1 MMTRPDRLLVRHSGP
16 SRLVT
21 LTAGR
26 LLTAVL
32 DAVAARGT
40 AHIALTGGTMGSA
53 VVAGLAEHPAADA
66 VDWSRVHIWW
76 GDERF
81 LPAGDPDR
89 NDTQN
94 DGAGLRELTRGSD
107 RVHRVPGPDEVDSA
121 EESARRYGDT
131 LRAEGADA
139 FDVVLLGVGPDGH
152 VASLFPG
159 HPAQGTTDA
168 MTVAVHDSPKPPPT
182 RVSLT
187 AECLS
192 RSRELWF
199 VVSGA
204 DKADAVAQGV
214 AGAPAHASS
223 TGLVGGTER
232 TLWLVDE
239 AAAAEVTAGRARV
252 SG

>member
-1 MMTRPDRLLVRHSGP
+1 MGTDPLLVRHAGP

-21 LTAGR
+21 LTGGR

-32 DAVAARGT
+32 DAIAARGT
-40 AHIALTGGTMGSA
+40 AHVALTGGTMGSA
-53 VVAGLAEHPAADA
+53 VVAALADHPAQDA
-66 VDWSRVHIWW
+66 VDWSKVHFWW
-76 GDERF
+76 GDERY

-94 DGAGLRELTRGSD
+94 DEAGLRMLTLGSD
-107 RVHRVPGPDEVDSA
+107 RVHRVPGPDETGSV
-121 EESARRYGDT
+121 EEAAQRYEEE
-131 LRAEGADA
+131 LRAHGGEA

-159 HPAQGTTDA
+159 HPQQTANDTIA
-168 MTVAVHDSPKPPPT
+168 VAVHDSPKPPPT

-192 RSRELWF
+192 RSRQVWF
-199 VVSGA
+199 VVSGS
-204 DKADAVAQGV
+204 DKAEAVAKGV
-214 AGAPAHASS
+214 AGAPAEQSS
-223 TGLVGGTER
+223 TGLVRGTEH

-239 AAAAEVTAGRARV
+239 SAADQVAQETTEG
-252 SG
+252 

>member
-1 MMTRPDRLLVRHSGP
+1 MSSPDPLLVRHAGP

-21 LTAGR
+21 VTGGR

-40 AHIALTGGTMGSA
+40 AHVALTGGTMGSA
-53 VVAGLAEHPAADA
+53 VVAALADHPANDA
-66 VDWSRVHIWW
+66 VDWSCVHFWW

-81 LPAGDPDR
+81 LPAGDPER

-94 DGAGLRELTRGSD
+94 DEAGLRSLTLGSD
-107 RVHRVPGPDEVDSA
+107 RVHRVPGPEQVGTA
-121 EESARRYGDT
+121 EESAQVYAQT
-131 LRAEGADA
+131 LRDQGGGT

-152 VASLFPG
+152 IASLFPG
-159 HPAQGTTDA
+159 HPRQQADD
-168 MTVAVHDSPKPPPT
+168 TVAIAVHDSPKPPPT

-192 RSRELWF
+192 RSRQVWF
-199 VVSGA
+199 IVSGHDKAEAVAKGVSGA
-204 DKADAVAQGV
+204 
-214 AGAPAHASS
+214 PAAESS
-223 TGLVGGTER
+223 TGLVRGIER

-239 AAAAEVTAGRARV
+239 GAASNV

>member
-1 MMTRPDRLLVRHSGP
+1 MRSSDPLLVRHAGP

-21 LTAGR
+21 ITGGR

-32 DAVAARGT
+32 DAISTRGT
-40 AHIALTGGTMGSA
+40 AHVALTGGTMGSA
-53 VVAGLAEHPAADA
+53 VVAALADHPARDA
-66 VDWSRVHIWW
+66 VDWSLVHFWW
-76 GDERF
+76 GDERY

-94 DGAGLRELTRGSD
+94 DDAGLRSLTLGSD
-107 RVHRVPGPDEVDSA
+107 RVHRVPGPDEVSSA
-121 EESARRYGDT
+121 EEAARRYEDA
-131 LRAEGADA
+131 LREHGSGA

-152 VASLFPG
+152 IASLFPG
-159 HPAQGTTDA
+159 HPRQRAKDTIA
-168 MTVAVHDSPKPPPT
+168 VAVHDSPKPPPT

-192 RSRELWF
+192 RSRQVWF

-204 DKADAVAQGV
+204 DKAEAVAKGV
-214 AGAPAHASS
+214 AGAPADESS
-223 TGLVGGTER
+223 TGLVRGTEA

-239 AAAAEVTAGRARV
+239 AAAGAISREG
-252 SG
+252 

>member
-1 MMTRPDRLLVRHSGP
+1 MTRPAPLLVRHSGP

-21 LTAGR
+21 VTAGR
-26 LLTAVL
+26 LLTALL
-32 DAVAARGT
+32 DAIAARGV
-40 AHIALTGGTMGSA
+40 AHVALTGGTMGSA
-53 VVAGLAEHPAADA
+53 VIAGLAEHPAADA
-66 VDWSRVHIWW
+66 VDWSLVHVWW

-81 LPAGDPDR
+81 LPAGDPER

-94 DGAGLRELTRGSD
+94 DEAGLRELAHGSD

-121 EESARRYGDT
+121 EESARQYAET
-131 LRAEGADA
+131 LRAEGGGA

-159 HPAQGTTDA
+159 HPAQATTGA
-168 MTVAVHDSPKPPPT
+168 ITVAVHDSPKPPPT

-199 VVSGA
+199 VVAGA
-204 DKADAVAQGV
+204 DKAGAVATGI
-214 AGAPAHASS
+214 AGTPAAESS
-223 TGLVGGTER
+223 TGLVRGAER

-239 AAAAEVTAGRARV
+239 AAASEVAGARPGI